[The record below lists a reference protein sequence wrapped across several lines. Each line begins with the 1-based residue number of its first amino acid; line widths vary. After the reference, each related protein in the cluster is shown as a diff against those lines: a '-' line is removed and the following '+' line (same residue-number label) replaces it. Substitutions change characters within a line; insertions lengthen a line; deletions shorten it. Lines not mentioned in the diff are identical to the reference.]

1 MNIDPPKRPKIA
13 DSIGAHLAASLASG
27 STTYPYNSAGMG
39 SSATLADTSPE
50 VRQAATDLHHL
61 NIGPGAALA
70 TEWLDAGLE
79 LPDLPAMRRYRIE
92 RVRAQMVKMGYAG
105 ALLMDPMNIRYATD
119 STNMQIWVM
128 HNAAR
133 YCWVGTDGSCIV
145 WEFNECEFLDAHN
158 PAVTEIRPAK
168 GSTYF
173 LAGPRWAEQANRFAD
188 EIIDVVTEHAGS
200 GARIAIDQCHPI
212 GYQRL
217 AAAGI
222 EIGNGV
228 ELMELARMIK
238 GPDEI
243 RAMRCAV
250 HACEA
255 SMAEMREALIPGMT
269 EREVW
274 SILHAGNIRR
284 AGEWIETQILASG
297 PRTNPWMQEA
307 SARVIEAGDLLA
319 YDTDLVGA
327 YGMMVDISRT
337 WLVGE
342 GPANAAQ
349 MSTHALALEQIER
362 NTQLL
367 RPGTTFRALTFDSW
381 SPPHEA
387 YRRYC
392 CQFHGVGQCDEFP
405 EIYWPEQWEEW
416 GYDGELETGMVLTVE
431 SFVGPRVG
439 GEGVKLENQVL
450 VTEKGPVLLTESSL
464 SLR

>member
-1 MNIDPPKRPKIA
+1 MTTTPPKAPKIA
-13 DSIGAHLAASLASG
+13 PSLAHA
-27 STTYPYNSAGMG
+27 SA
-39 SSATLADTSPE
+39 E
-50 VRQAATDLHHL
+50 VRRAATDLHHL
-61 NIGPGAALA
+61 NIGPGEALVA
-70 TEWLDAGLE
+70 EWTGAGLE
-79 LPDLPAMRRYRIE
+79 LPDLAAMRRYRIG
-92 RVRAQMVKMGYAG
+92 RVRSELRTMGYAG

-119 STNMQIWVM
+119 STNMQVWVM

-133 YCWVGTDGSCIV
+133 YCWVGLDGSCIV

-188 EIIDVVTEHAGS
+188 EIIDVVRTHAGER
-200 GARIAIDQCHPI
+200 ARIAVDQCHPI
-212 GYQRL
+212 GYARF

-222 EIGNGV
+222 EVGNGV
-228 ELMELARMIK
+228 ELMERARTVK

-250 HACEA
+250 HACQA
-255 SMAEMREALIPGMT
+255 SMQEMREALVPGMT

-297 PRTNPWMQEA
+297 ARTNPWMQEA
-307 SARVIEAGDLLA
+307 SARVVEPGDLLA

-342 GPANAAQ
+342 GRPNAAQ
-349 MSTHALALEQIER
+349 RTTHALALEQIER
-362 NTQLL
+362 NMELL
-367 RPGTTFRALTFDSW
+367 RPGTSFRELTFGTW
-381 SPPHEA
+381 SPPHDE

-392 CQFHGVGQCDEFP
+392 CQYHGVGQCDEYP

-416 GYDGELETGMVLTVE
+416 GYDGELEANMVLTVE
-431 SFVGPRVG
+431 SYVGPRAG

-450 VTEKGPVLLTESSL
+450 VTERGPELLTTL
-464 SLR
+464 PLGLC

>member
-1 MNIDPPKRPKIA
+1 MPKSENVDSGRRRRIIYQGSYLLTKNRPKQPRIA
-13 DSIGAHLAASLASG
+13 NSLADASQ
-27 STTYPYNSAGMG
+27 
-39 SSATLADTSPE
+39 E
-50 VRQAATDLHHL
+50 VYRAATDLHHL
-61 NIGPGAALA
+61 NIGPGKALTDTWRA
-70 TEWLDAGLE
+70 AGLE
-79 LPDLPAMRRYRIE
+79 LPDLVVMRQYRID
-92 RVRAQMVKMGYAG
+92 RVRAQMQLMGYDG

-133 YCWVGTDGSCIV
+133 YCWVGMDQSCIV

-158 PAVTEIRPAK
+158 PAVTETRPAI
-168 GSTYF
+168 GSSYF

-212 GYQRL
+212 AYQRL
-217 AAAGI
+217 ATAGI
-222 EIGNGV
+222 EVGNGV
-228 ELMELARMIK
+228 EMMELARMIK
-238 GPDEI
+238 GRDEI
-243 RAMRCAV
+243 RAMRCAIN
-250 HACEA
+250 ACQA
-255 SMAEMREALIPGMT
+255 SMREMHDALTPGMT

-307 SARVIEAGDLLA
+307 SARIIETGDLLA

-337 WLVGE
+337 WLVGDE
-342 GPANAAQ
+342 RANAQ
-349 MSTHALALEQIER
+349 QRDTHALAVEQIER
-362 NTQLL
+362 NTELL
-367 RPGTTFRALTFDSW
+367 KPGTTFRDMTFNSW
-381 SPPHEA
+381 APPHND

-405 EIYWPEQWEEW
+405 EIYWPEQWDEW
-416 GYDGELETGMVLTVE
+416 GYDGTLQTGMTLTVE
-431 SFVGPRVG
+431 SYVGPRAG

-450 VTEKGPVLLTESSL
+450 VTDNGPELLTDLPL
-464 SLR
+464 SLY